1 MDICPCG
8 RVVEQPASGR
18 RRKYCF
24 VCSPPNRRR
33 SLGTVSQFPA
43 REQPTSDRLT
53 QAVTA
58 ALDKEGIL
66 ETWQGASCIALANLI
81 DREKH
86 GASGAAGTVKALRDA
101 MQYAIQSVGE
111 DEADVISAIF
121 NEK

>member
-1 MDICPCG
+1 MDVCNCG
-8 RVVEQPASGR
+8 RVIEQPASGR

-24 VCSPPNRRR
+24 VCSPPNRRGAIA
-33 SLGTVSQFPA
+33 SVSQFPV

-58 ALDKEGIL
+58 ALDKAGIL
-66 ETWQGASCIALANLI
+66 ESWQAASCLALANLI
-81 DREKH
+81 DAGKH

-101 MQYAIQSVGE
+101 MAYAMQSFE
-111 DEADVISAIF
+111 DEGDVILAIF